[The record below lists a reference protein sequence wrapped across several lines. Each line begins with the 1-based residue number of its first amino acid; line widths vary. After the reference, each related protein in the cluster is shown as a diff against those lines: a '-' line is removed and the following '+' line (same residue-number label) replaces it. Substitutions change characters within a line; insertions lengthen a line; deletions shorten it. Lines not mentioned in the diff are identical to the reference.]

1 MLAKYDTN
9 GIKGWLKK
17 ILFKLT
23 EEMWVLGGFKTVK
36 IYNKLVMKKRVMCQ
50 QGWTYSHKKLAMLG

>member
-23 EEMWVLGGFKTVK
+23 EEMWVLCGFKTVK
-36 IYNKLVMKKRVMCQ
+36 MYNKLVMKKRVMCQ
-50 QGWTYSHKKLAMLG
+50 QG

>member
-1 MLAKYDTN
+1 MLARYDTN

-50 QGWTYSHKKLAMLG
+50 QG